1 MRSDIR
7 FLAVAMGLGAAV
19 AAALPATVRANDSVQ
34 CAANEEK
41 VWVYHSPTD
50 FNVEAKL
57 ACGSGITIVSRVKG
71 YVEIRTAAGQVG
83 YVPDDAI
90 PNLPPYV
97 DQEAKNAGTDG
108 GMSLGDIAKRMRHGG
123 GSAESASNAAPGADA
138 RGVVASAAA
147 PVAMTAPVR
156 PSAATVNASA
166 PTGMIASARSA
177 ARAATVASTPVSDSA
192 AAADGQVASAASSPV
207 EITLTNAPD
216 DAAQPVAVRNSEVA
230 PSAAA
235 NSRRKPGVSATKRA
249 TATAQPKSIA
259 PAPAVNTESATTVR
273 PPAADAI
280 SVAAVNTATADAVQ
294 PFAKGTRDLA
304 APASADA
311 DLDDDADIAPATVNA
326 RAACSS
332 YFSAYG
338 LTPNQYK
345 WIETERKKK
354 YPGICPA
361 PQPALV
367 DFVVIFTH
375 DVNFYNYT
383 MPAPVRT
390 DANGLSDWEPMRMV
404 DTAYVS
410 PSDADKNRH
419 EYVWVFHT
427 KRGAF
432 DPARFSARRHPQ
444 FEKSES
450 NTFGSHAGD
459 RTAEDALRFIEG
471 QGGTGQ

>member
-1 MRSDIR
+1 
-7 FLAVAMGLGAAV
+7 MGLGAAMT
-19 AAALPATVRANDSVQ
+19 AALPATVRANDSVQ

-71 YVEIRTAAGQVG
+71 YVEIRTAAGQLG

-90 PNLPPYV
+90 PNLPPYA
-97 DQEAKNAGTDG
+97 DQDAKNAGTDG

-123 GSAESASNAAPGADA
+123 ASAESASNAAPGADA
-138 RGVVASAAA
+138 RAVVAPVAA
-147 PVAMTAPVR
+147 PVVMTAPVR
-156 PSAATVNASA
+156 SSAAAVNASA

-177 ARAATVASTPVSDSA
+177 ARAAAVASAPVSDSA

-207 EITLTNAPD
+207 EITLSNAPD
-216 DAAQPVAVRNSEVA
+216 GAAQPVAVRNSEVV

-235 NSRRKPGVSATKRA
+235 NSRRKPAVSTTKRA

-259 PAPAVNTESATTVR
+259 PAPPAAPAVAPAPAVNTESAMTAR
-273 PPAADAI
+273 PPTADAV
-280 SVAAVNTATADAVQ
+280 SVAAVNTAPAVAVQ

-304 APASADA
+304 APANDDA
-311 DLDDDADIAPATVNA
+311 DLDDDADIAPAAVNA